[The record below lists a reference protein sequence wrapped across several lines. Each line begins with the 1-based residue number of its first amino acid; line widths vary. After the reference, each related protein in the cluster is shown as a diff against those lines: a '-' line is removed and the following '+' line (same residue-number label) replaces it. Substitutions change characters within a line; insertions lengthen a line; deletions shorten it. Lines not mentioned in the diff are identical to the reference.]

1 MPTTRGDGRVELHYV
16 DSGPRNA
23 EAIILIHGLGQQLV
37 QWDVIG
43 LTNRLLESG
52 RRVVAYDQRDC
63 GLSMRFETTEM
74 PSIGELQIR
83 RERGQPVSLPYGL
96 EDMADDVFRVMDA
109 CGVESGTVVGHS
121 LGGVV
126 AVLAALSRP
135 DRFEGLVTISASL
148 DNTARLGPRPL
159 GSMPVVEEMCT
170 PQYMPEFTFESVQWL
185 QWVQSSPAFPMPSD
199 VAAEAARLMVERGYD
214 AAGNLRHFAAF
225 CAADIRPERLTEL
238 AVDTVV
244 IHGSEDP
251 LLPLN
256 HAKDLVAKI
265 PGAELRVYHGAGH
278 IMTPALVP
286 ELVADL
292 LSLSGRGGAGGCK
305 A

>member
-1 MPTTRGDGRVELHYV
+1 MTTTRGDGSVELHYV

-23 EAIILIHGLGQQLV
+23 EAVILIHGLGQQLV

-63 GLSMRFETTEM
+63 GLSMRFETAEL
-74 PSIGELQIR
+74 PSFGELQGR
-83 RERGQPVSLPYGL
+83 LERGQPVSLPYGL
-96 EDMADDVFRVMDA
+96 EDMVDDVFCVMDA

-126 AVLAALSRP
+126 AALAALSRP
-135 DRFEGLVTISASL
+135 DRFEGLVIISASL
-148 DNTARLGPRPL
+148 EKTERLGPRPP
-159 GSMPVVEEMCT
+159 GRMAVIEEVCT
-170 PQYMPEFTFESVQWL
+170 PQYMPEFTFESVSWL
-185 QWVQSSPAFPMPSD
+185 QWVQSSPTFPMPGD
-199 VAAEAARLMVERGYD
+199 VAARAARSMMERGYD
-214 AAGNLRHFAAF
+214 AAGNLRNLAAF
-225 CAADIRPERLTEL
+225 IASDVTAERLAEL
-238 AVDTVV
+238 EVDTVV

-256 HAKDLVAKI
+256 YSEDLVAKI

-278 IMTPALVP
+278 NMTPAQVP
-286 ELVADL
+286 ELVADI
-292 LSLSGRGGAGGCK
+292 LSLSEGIAN
-305 A
+305 